1 MLTVIH
7 WWKKTQRSCEVLLT
21 IGYWSNRQIRPT
33 ILASLFISFQIKS
46 CIVLLMACRRSKPA
60 VRRNS

>member
-1 MLTVIH
+1 
-7 WWKKTQRSCEVLLT
+7 LLT